1 VIAPTQP
8 VHGPRERALEE
19 GIDQLGDAEL
29 LALVLGT
36 GTRGRSSVEI
46 AASLLDV
53 ISGASAPRTS
63 PHVLALH
70 PGLGHAKALRLAASL
85 ELGRRMAQR
94 ASLPRVPLRTPSDV
108 AAHFRSRLGG
118 LPHEEMF
125 VASLD
130 GRNGVRAVRRVALG
144 GLHGCAVT
152 ARDILRN
159 VLADAASAFV
169 LVHNH
174 PSGDPTPSVEDLRMT
189 ERVAEAANAIGVPLV
204 DHVIVASG
212 GHASLLDRGDL

>member
-1 VIAPTQP
+1 VRSQT

-36 GTRGRSSVEI
+36 GTRGRSSVEV

-53 ISGASAPRTS
+53 VAGAPTRTS
-63 PHVLALH
+63 PHVLAQH

-94 ASLPRVPLRTPSDV
+94 ASLPREPLRAPSDV
-108 AAHFRSRLGG
+108 AAHFRARLGG

-174 PSGDPTPSVEDLRMT
+174 PSGDPTPSLEDLRMT

-204 DHVIVASG
+204 DHVIVAAG